1 MIDLA
6 PLITLAS
13 KTKNGFRDIEAVAN
27 EVSDMLPF
35 EESYH
40 AAMALLTSREWQA
53 RSLATFVLGRLSAKS
68 PKCLETLQTKV
79 SKDENWR
86 VQEVLAKAFDR
97 YCRDTGYENA
107 LPTIKQW
114 LADPSPN
121 TRRAVTE
128 GLRIWTNRPF
138 FKEHPD
144 IAISM
149 LAQFREDDSE
159 YLRKSV
165 GNALRDISK
174 KHPELIRTTLQK
186 WDHNSPHTTQ
196 VVRLASRF
204 L

>member
-1 MIDLA
+1 MDLE
-6 PLITLAS
+6 PLIIRAS
-13 KTKNGFRDIEAVAN
+13 KTKNGFKDIEAAAN
-27 EVSDMLPF
+27 EVTDGRIF
-35 EESYH
+35 EQSYLITK
-40 AAMALLTSREWQA
+40 ALLTSQEWQA
-53 RSLATFVLGRLSAKS
+53 RSLATFILGRLSAKS

-97 YCRDTGYENA
+97 YCADTGYKNA
-107 LPTIKQW
+107 LPAIKKW
-114 LADPSPN
+114 LADPSAN

-144 IAISM
+144 IAICM
-149 LAQFREDDSE
+149 LAQFRDDDSE

-174 KHPELIRTTLQK
+174 KHPELIRSTLQK
-186 WDHNSPHTTQ
+186 WDCNSPHTKQ
-196 VVRLASRF
+196 IVRLASRF